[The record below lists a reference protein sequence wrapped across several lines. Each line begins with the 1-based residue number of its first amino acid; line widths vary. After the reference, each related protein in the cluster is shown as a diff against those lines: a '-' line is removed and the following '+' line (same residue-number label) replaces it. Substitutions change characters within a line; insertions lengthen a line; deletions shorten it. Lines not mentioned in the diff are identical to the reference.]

1 MNILEQMIVSL
12 ASLTEEQRRELMRR
26 LAELGRMPISKPP
39 KKAPP
44 GTK

>member
-1 MNILEQMIVSL
+1 MNILEQIIVSL
-12 ASLTEEQRRELMRR
+12 GSLTEEQRRELMRR
-26 LAELGRMPISKPP
+26 LAELGGRPIPKPP

>member
-1 MNILEQMIVSL
+1 MNILEQIIVSL
-12 ASLTEEQRRELMRR
+12 GSLTEEQRRELMRR
-26 LAELGRMPISKPP
+26 LAEFGKPGSKPP